1 MIAAQQA
8 LYAVAQGIAQKFP
21 AAMRD
26 RYVQAAKTVRLP
38 YYDWAMRPPPAATS
52 AFPDSLS
59 SARIS
64 VVDVD
69 GVSKQIDNPLYQ
81 FNFHPANPAPGD
93 FDAQWSSRK
102 TTVRYPDSSGGSRDA
117 MVARV
122 LTNEND
128 SLRRNV
134 SLVLLSY
141 HDFDAF
147 SNNQWRG
154 ADQSHGSFGSLE
166 GHAQR
171 DPRQDRRR
179 RPHGRPRGGGF
190 RPAVLAAPL
199 VCIPLSLPYMY
210 QRTDRPGWTLLT
222 GSRPSQQRRPSL
234 GHLAGPQSHRLH
246 LAAPGPDLDLF
257 HSVRYRR
264 VAGHAADALLGPQRH
279 QVLDRRP
286 GQEPLRLR
294 LRLPGN
300 AAVEVQL
307 DPGLL
312 SCPETERVE
321 PVRRQRLPGL
331 C

>member
-166 GHAQR
+166 DMHNEIH
-171 DPRQDRRR
+171 DKT
-179 RPHGRPRGGGF
+179 GG
-190 RPAVLAAPL
+190 
-199 VCIPLSLPYMY
+199 
-210 QRTDRPGWTLLT
+210 
-222 GSRPSQQRRPSL
+222 
-234 GHLAGPQSHRLH
+234 
-246 LAAPGPDLDLF
+246 
-257 HSVRYRR
+257 
-264 VAGHAADALLGPQRH
+264 AGHMAALEVAAFD
-279 QVLDRRP
+279 
-286 GQEPLRLR
+286 PLFWLHHWCVSLSPSPTCTR
-294 LRLPGN
+294 
-300 AAVEVQL
+300 EQT
-307 DPGLL
+307 DPAGR
-312 SCPETERVE
+312 C
-321 PVRRQRLPGL
+321 
-331 C
+331 